1 MNKREMAKI
10 YQQLSKNKITQ
21 IEAIREIDQFLSILE
36 EALLE
41 HGKVKFMEKGVF
53 EILERK
59 PRRIA
64 NPNTKEPLIIYPQK
78 TVKFKLSSFLKEKA

>member
-21 IEAIREIDQFLSILE
+21 MEAIKEIEQFLNILE

-41 HGKVKFMEKGVF
+41 YGKVKFMEKGVF

-64 NPNTKEPLIIYPQK
+64 DPNTKEPLIIYPQK
-78 TVKFKLSSFLKEKA
+78 IVKFKSSSFLKEKA